1 MQGAGLLA
9 DDEDVVNDLIGY
21 LVLLKIGMNDEK
33 NKEMLISNGGQEIF
47 EEGLQISNYS
57 LFIKNQYHR
66 RMMMEYKDLIENY
79 TPELELIDALNY
91 LKDQPWLASEILDHL
106 ASRSS
111 NEKTDVKSLLKD
123 QIL

>member
-1 MQGAGLLA
+1 
-9 DDEDVVNDLIGY
+9 
-21 LVLLKIGMNDEK
+21 
-33 NKEMLISNGGQEIF
+33 
-47 EEGLQISNYS
+47 
-57 LFIKNQYHR
+57 
-66 RMMMEYKDLIENY
+66 MEYKDLIENY

>member
-1 MQGAGLLA
+1 MT
-9 DDEDVVNDLIGY
+9 I
-21 LVLLKIGMNDEK
+21 
-33 NKEMLISNGGQEIF
+33 
-47 EEGLQISNYS
+47 
-57 LFIKNQYHR
+57 
-66 RMMMEYKDLIENY
+66 EYKDLIENY
-79 TPELELIDALNY
+79 TLELELIDALDY

>member
-1 MQGAGLLA
+1 MTIPFHQKPIPQE
-9 DDEDVVNDLIGY
+9 DDD
-21 LVLLKIGMNDEK
+21 
-33 NKEMLISNGGQEIF
+33 
-47 EEGLQISNYS
+47 
-57 LFIKNQYHR
+57 
-66 RMMMEYKDLIENY
+66 EYKDLIENY
-79 TPELELIDALNY
+79 TPELELIDALDY

>member
-1 MQGAGLLA
+1 MT
-9 DDEDVVNDLIGY
+9 
-21 LVLLKIGMNDEK
+21 
-33 NKEMLISNGGQEIF
+33 
-47 EEGLQISNYS
+47 
-57 LFIKNQYHR
+57 
-66 RMMMEYKDLIENY
+66 MEYKDLIDNY

>member
-1 MQGAGLLA
+1 
-9 DDEDVVNDLIGY
+9 
-21 LVLLKIGMNDEK
+21 
-33 NKEMLISNGGQEIF
+33 
-47 EEGLQISNYS
+47 
-57 LFIKNQYHR
+57 
-66 RMMMEYKDLIENY
+66 MEYKDLIENY

-111 NEKTDVKSLLKD
+111 SGKNDVEIPQKD

>member
-1 MQGAGLLA
+1 
-9 DDEDVVNDLIGY
+9 
-21 LVLLKIGMNDEK
+21 
-33 NKEMLISNGGQEIF
+33 
-47 EEGLQISNYS
+47 
-57 LFIKNQYHR
+57 
-66 RMMMEYKDLIENY
+66 MEYKDLIENY
-79 TPELELIDALNY
+79 TPELELIDALDY